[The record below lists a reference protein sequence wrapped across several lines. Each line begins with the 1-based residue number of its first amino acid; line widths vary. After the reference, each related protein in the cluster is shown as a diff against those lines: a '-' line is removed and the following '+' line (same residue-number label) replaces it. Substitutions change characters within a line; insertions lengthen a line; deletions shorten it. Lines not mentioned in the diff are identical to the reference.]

1 MKEGGRKVTVWLK
14 QGVLGSLG
22 PETRRCKG
30 RLVKRYEE
38 CGLDFFITSLR
49 EGNHHPASCHYEGQA
64 LDFKRQALRKSAII
78 ETCGEGFDIVEY
90 GDQRDIFHVEWD
102 PK

>member
-1 MKEGGRKVTVWLK
+1 MTVWIK

-30 RLVKRYEE
+30 RLVKFYERI
-38 CGLDFFITSLR
+38 GLDFFITSLG

-64 LDFKRQALRKSAII
+64 VDFKRQGVGKATIVDI
-78 ETCGEGFDIVEY
+78 CEVGFDVVEY
-90 GDQRDIFHVEWD
+90 TDSRDIFHVEWD
-102 PK
+102 PKN

>member
-1 MKEGGRKVTVWLK
+1 MTVWLK

-30 RLVKRYEE
+30 RLVRLYRER
-38 CGLDFFITSLR
+38 GLDFFITSLR

-64 LDFKRQALRKSAII
+64 LDFKRLGVPKAFVVEA
-78 ETCGEGFDIVEY
+78 CGEGFDVVEY
-90 GDQRDIFHVEWD
+90 GDARDIFHIEWD
-102 PK
+102 PKS